1 MKKLILWFKSLFQKR
16 VTTIDM
22 PKIQI
27 LSTGTVPVTQEA
39 LDKYLDEER
48 ACIAKRVEEYPSWES
63 IVEAMIDAEDG
74 NTQKLNAIIRKRKLV
89 KQKYPKPTIRG

>member
-1 MKKLILWFKSLFQKR
+1 MKKLILWFKSLFQSR
-16 VTTIDM
+16 VTSIDM

-27 LSTGTVPVTQEA
+27 LSTGAVPITQEA
-39 LDKYLDEER
+39 LDKFLDEER

-63 IVEAMIDAEDG
+63 IVEALIDAETG
-74 NTQKLNAIIRKRKLV
+74 NAQKLNAVIRKRQIV